1 MELLGGETV
10 DLRLDRQLDELV
22 VQLRSS
28 VPSHDNIQQD
38 DAIAKLTEEVYLC
51 WEKVY
56 DGGEAER
63 VVSTIAKSKPELLQV
78 LHDFMEAVLT
88 GIVGQAYSA
97 DLTDK
102 LFAYKVVA

>member
-10 DLRLDRQLDELV
+10 DQRLDRQLDELV
-22 VQLRSS
+22 VQLRSYM
-28 VPSHDNIQQD
+28 PSHDGTIQQD
-38 DAIAKLTEEVYLC
+38 DVIAKLTEEVYLC

-63 VVSTIAKSKPELLQV
+63 VVLTIAKSKPDLLQV

-88 GIVGQAYSA
+88 GMHEKY
-97 DLTDK
+97 
-102 LFAYKVVA
+102 Y

>member
-10 DLRLDRQLDELV
+10 DQCLDRQLDELI
-22 VQLRSS
+22 VQLRTS
-28 VPSHDNIQQD
+28 VPFHDGTIQQD
-38 DAIAKLTEEVYLC
+38 GVIAKLTEEVYLC

-56 DGGEAER
+56 DGGKAER

-88 GIVGQAYSA
+88 GMLEKIW
-97 DLTDK
+97 
-102 LFAYKVVA
+102 